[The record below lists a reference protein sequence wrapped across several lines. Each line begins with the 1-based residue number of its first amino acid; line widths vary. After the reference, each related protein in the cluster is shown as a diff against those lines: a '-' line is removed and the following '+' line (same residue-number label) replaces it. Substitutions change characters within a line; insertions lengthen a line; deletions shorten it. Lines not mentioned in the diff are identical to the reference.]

1 MDTANPKWILRIILG
16 YALLHKAPLL
26 YIAAQYYLSGAEA
39 PSDVYPSCLIV
50 RSAHYPWGYP
60 QGGKRGVLG
69 GKACFASRLPPR
81 VHSEDRFLAEGP
93 LEGPGAT

>member
-1 MDTANPKWILRIILG
+1 M
-16 YALLHKAPLL
+16 APDK
-26 YIAAQYYLSGAEA
+26 SGATLCSA
-39 PSDVYPSCLIV
+39 CGIALSASL
-50 RSAHYPWGYP
+50 RSAMLSPLATSFSLFASLTSLTTKAMPW
-60 QGGKRGVLG
+60 GKRGVLG

>member
-1 MDTANPKWILRIILG
+1 MGSRASLLLRYDSLRSSLSF
-16 YALLHKAPLL
+16 ASLQMLSPFASAFAPLTTL
-26 YIAAQYYLSGAEA
+26 PMA
-39 PSDVYPSCLIV
+39 
-50 RSAHYPWGYP
+50 
-60 QGGKRGVLG
+60 GGKWGVLG